1 MLHGDSSVQTR
12 KDAARGDR
20 DLGGA
25 LDASTFITRR
35 GLRLPRRMAFDKWV
49 GIGNYLSGVMSASSW
64 CLGDWLVYGEATFTG
79 RYRDAIELT
88 SLDYQTLRNHAWV
101 ARSFPMSR
109 RRDRLSF
116 THHAEVAALSEPEQ
130 DFWLLKAEQHAWS
143 VKRLRREVRA
153 SLLERNA
160 GEGLAAPEAKSVLKL
175 RGRSADPADAV
186 PTEDTEDTEDTVSLS
201 VSVPVDCLEFC
212 RATASK
218 LGLNLDAWVAQIL
231 VAVAEATG
239 ERSDLRLPQIG

>member
-1 MLHGDSSVQTR
+1 MLHGDPSVQAR
-12 KDAARGDR
+12 KDVARGDR
-20 DLGGA
+20 DLGSA
-25 LDASTFITRR
+25 LDTSTFITRR
-35 GLRLPRRMAFDKWV
+35 GLRLPGRMAFEKWL
-49 GIGNYLSGVMSASSW
+49 GIGNYLSEVMSASSW

-116 THHAEVAALSEPEQ
+116 THHAEVAGLPEPEQ

-153 SLLERNA
+153 SQVERNTGGVGQLS
-160 GEGLAAPEAKSVLKL
+160 GEAQNVHQLPVRPGEPTAST
-175 RGRSADPADAV
+175 SA
-186 PTEDTEDTEDTVSLS
+186 EGTVSLS
-201 VSVPVDCLEFC
+201 VSVPADCLEIC
-212 RATASK
+212 QATATR

-231 VAVAEATG
+231 VAVAESAG

>member
-1 MLHGDSSVQTR
+1 MLHGDPSVQTR
-12 KDAARGDR
+12 KDAARDDK
-20 DLGGA
+20 DLSSA
-25 LDASTFITRR
+25 LDTSTFITRR
-35 GLRLPRRMAFDKWV
+35 GLRLPRRMAFEKWV

-116 THHAEVAALSEPEQ
+116 THHAEVAALPEPEQ

-143 VKRLRREVRA
+143 VKRLRREVRS
-153 SLLERNA
+153 SLLERNT
-160 GEGLAAPEAKSVLKL
+160 GEGQLTAEAEG
-175 RGRSADPADAV
+175 GRQLPKARTGEPVPATSA
-186 PTEDTEDTEDTVSLS
+186 EDTISLS
-201 VSVPVDCLEFC
+201 VSVPADCLEFC
-212 RATASK
+212 RATASR
-218 LGLNLDAWVAQIL
+218 LGLNLDVWVAQIL

-239 ERSDLRLPQIG
+239 ERNDLHLPQIG

>member
-1 MLHGDSSVQTR
+1 
-12 KDAARGDR
+12 
-20 DLGGA
+20 
-25 LDASTFITRR
+25 
-35 GLRLPRRMAFDKWV
+35 MAFEKWV

-116 THHAEVAALSEPEQ
+116 THHAEVAALPEPEQ

-153 SLLERNA
+153 SLVERNTGGVGQLPDEAQNVHQLPVRA
-160 GEGLAAPEAKSVLKL
+160 GDPTPATSAEG
-175 RGRSADPADAV
+175 
-186 PTEDTEDTEDTVSLS
+186 TVSLS
-201 VSVPVDCLEFC
+201 VSVPPDCLEFC
-212 RATASK
+212 LATANR

-239 ERSDLRLPQIG
+239 ERNDLHLPQIG

>member
-1 MLHGDSSVQTR
+1 MLHGDPSVQDR
-12 KDAARGDR
+12 KDVARGDR

-25 LDASTFITRR
+25 LDTSTFITRR
-35 GLRLPRRMAFDKWV
+35 GLRLPRRMAFEKWV

-116 THHAEVAALSEPEQ
+116 THHAEVAALPEPEQ

-153 SLLERNA
+153 SLVERNTG
-160 GEGLAAPEAKSVLKL
+160 GENQLSEEAQNVHQLPV
-175 RGRSADPADAV
+175 RSAESKV
-186 PTEDTEDTEDTVSLS
+186 STSVEDTVSLS
-201 VSVPVDCLEFC
+201 VSVPADCLEFC
-212 RATASK
+212 RATATR

-231 VAVAEATG
+231 VAVAESTG
-239 ERSDLRLPQIG
+239 ERNDLHLPQIG